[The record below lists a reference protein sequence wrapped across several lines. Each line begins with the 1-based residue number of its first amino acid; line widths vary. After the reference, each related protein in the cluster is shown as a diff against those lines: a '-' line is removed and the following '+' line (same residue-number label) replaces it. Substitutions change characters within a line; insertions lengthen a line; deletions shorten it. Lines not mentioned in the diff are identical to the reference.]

1 MSGVA
6 VDAST
11 TAEDDA
17 TIDIKHGKTLI
28 HIEISKNS
36 TILQL
41 KRKIERETGIEPMNQ
56 KMPNLKL
63 GKHLAPDEASIE
75 SLGKLKTSR
84 GDTCRP
90 LT

>member
-11 TAEDDA
+11 AAEDDA

-36 TILQL
+36 PSYNS
-41 KRKIERETGIEPMNQ
+41 KERLNEKP
-56 KMPNLKL
+56 
-63 GKHLAPDEASIE
+63 E
-75 SLGKLKTSR
+75 SSR
-84 GDTCRP
+84 
-90 LT
+90 